1 MGKTTRSATGRKAKE
16 QQYNTEHCLLC
27 GHPVL
32 ALGRQRLAP
41 LGALLSGA
49 GPKAQMSR
57 VSVILLSLK

>member
-1 MGKTTRSATGRKAKE
+1 MGKRSVTGGMAKAK
-16 QQYNTEHCLLC
+16 QDNTEHYLLC
-27 GHPVL
+27 GNPVL

-57 VSVILLSLK
+57 VSALHLSLK